1 MNSFERKYM
10 ITSSMVEAYE
20 DLIGDHNRVNR
31 GKIPN
36 GLLCS
41 LIHDTVYRTL
51 GDGAVCISL
60 NISHIRPLEI
70 DTEARFSM
78 TLITGSESVYHY
90 MITVGGNESFNVIG
104 NLTVKRFRDAK
115 SE

>member
-1 MNSFERKYM
+1 MNSFERKYV
-10 ITSSMVEAYE
+10 ITSMMVEAYA
-20 DLIGDHNRVNR
+20 DLIGDHNKINQ

-41 LIHDTVYRTL
+41 LIYDTVYRTL

-60 NISHIRPLEI
+60 NISHIRPLEVNA
-70 DTEARFSM
+70 EARFSL

-90 MITVGGNESFNVIG
+90 MVTVGGNESFNVIG
-104 NLTVKRFRDAK
+104 NLTVKRFKNAQN
-115 SE
+115 E